1 MRICAFVCLAVLAA
15 PSILW
20 TQVRSET
27 ELRAEI
33 EEHAIDPCLRT
44 ILGNVGLL
52 KKMSVEEYKRFLVSS
67 GNKENDLMMASA
79 LPLVSDLDK
88 LGDRMEVYY
97 KARFTCIEGAMKTL
111 SAGVAPS
118 STVKNQRLKIA
129 NQQPKPSWT
138 SQFNQ
143 VSPVTRKLIKRSDDT
158 ILKVSLGGGSGTWHL
173 IIEVA
178 RNTATHYAKTVGDN
192 ALYIMEHKFAEF
204 GPADFEVEVQRD
216 GTPWDSKTYV
226 STIWRGVKRK
236 GDRRIQWEQ
245 VIGEDRAIR
254 ERKGRALKAGETFD
268 SVYDSIFSPP
278 SSK

>member
-1 MRICAFVCLAVLAA
+1 M
-15 PSILW
+15 
-20 TQVRSET
+20 
-27 ELRAEI
+27 
-33 EEHAIDPCLRT
+33 
-44 ILGNVGLL
+44 
-52 KKMSVEEYKRFLVSS
+52 VSS

-178 RNTATHYAKTVGDN
+178 ETLQPTMPKPWATTHSTSWNTSSPSSDLPILRLRFNATEPRGIPRHMFQRSGGESSGRVT
-192 ALYIMEHKFAEF
+192 AEF
-204 GPADFEVEVQRD
+204 NGSR
-216 GTPWDSKTYV
+216 
-226 STIWRGVKRK
+226 
-236 GDRRIQWEQ
+236 
-245 VIGEDRAIR
+245 
-254 ERKGRALKAGETFD
+254 
-268 SVYDSIFSPP
+268 
-278 SSK
+278 